1 MHTTRW
7 HRNFLRENLQRS
19 FLFFFFARY
28 ARRCGDTYAYHPYR
42 ERHVQHYQDCGG
54 TEGICFKMQWSA
66 YCVCSLTFHARC
78 WPGDV
83 LSHAPLWCQDR
94 RSLHRRS
101 NNSCSK
107 TQQVSSE
114 IYFRRSGINS
124 NFDFFDFLDFQ
135 EDCQVNMCS
144 IFLFQRP
151 WDPERNETDVRYAA
165 CCSQFFFILSLSFDT
180 SNSLRNLFR
189 NLFLRHLFQIL
200 TICAIASSPF
210 LATSSWL

>member
-1 MHTTRW
+1 M
-7 HRNFLRENLQRS
+7 
-19 FLFFFFARY
+19 FFFCMLRSAM
-28 ARRCGDTYAYHPYR
+28 RRYAYHPYR

-54 TEGICFKMQWSA
+54 TEGICFKMQRSA

-83 LSHAPLWCQDR
+83 LSRAPLWCQDR

-107 TQQVSSE
+107 TQQVSLG
-114 IYFRRSGINS
+114 IYFHKSGINF
-124 NFDFFDFLDFQ
+124 NFDFF
-135 EDCQVNMCS
+135 S
-144 IFLFQRP
+144 IFSIFKEILKLIC
-151 WDPERNETDVRYAA
+151 VL
-165 CCSQFFFILSLSFDT
+165 FFFFNVHETRSKTKQTLDTRRVVCSSSLFYYCLLLSLDT

-189 NLFLRHLFQIL
+189 NLFQIL

-210 LATSSWL
+210 LATSS